1 MYLQIDFSADMRNED
16 ARQFFML
23 AQSCDE
29 GELPPELAVCMKRLW
44 ADSGVQECFTRSREY
59 QLNDSAP
66 YYLNYL
72 DRHASFPI
80 VIQVLFECCLLQMT
94 LNLQII
100 RTILILYVKVTLTR
114 YQLKNR

>member
-1 MYLQIDFSADMRNED
+1 
-16 ARQFFML
+16 ML

-44 ADSGVQECFTRSREY
+44 ADPGVQECFMRSREY

-72 DRHASFPI
+72 DRHVSFPTFTPSF
-80 VIQVLFECCLLQMT
+80 VTVLSTANHSIF
-94 LNLQII
+94 
-100 RTILILYVKVTLTR
+100 
-114 YQLKNR
+114 KNYYNCPDFSC

>member
-1 MYLQIDFSADMRNED
+1 
-16 ARQFFML
+16 ML

-44 ADSGVQECFTRSREY
+44 ADPGVQECFMRSREY

-72 DRHASFPI
+72 DRHIPF
-80 VIQVLFECCLLQMT
+80 
-94 LNLQII
+94 
-100 RTILILYVKVTLTR
+100 
-114 YQLKNR
+114 

>member
-1 MYLQIDFSADMRNED
+1 MYLLPATRIFLIQLFPYNLVVGFFSSDFLFCCGYWNNDVVDYFVQIEFAQPVRSED

-44 ADSGVQECFTRSREY
+44 ADPGVQECFMRSREY

-72 DRHASFPI
+72 DR
-80 VIQVLFECCLLQMT
+80 
-94 LNLQII
+94 
-100 RTILILYVKVTLTR
+100 
-114 YQLKNR
+114 